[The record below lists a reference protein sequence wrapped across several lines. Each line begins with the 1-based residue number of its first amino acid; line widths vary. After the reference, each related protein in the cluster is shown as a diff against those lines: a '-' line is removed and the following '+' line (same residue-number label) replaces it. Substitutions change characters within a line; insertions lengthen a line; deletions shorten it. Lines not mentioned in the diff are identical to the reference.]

1 VSGGGGWG
9 AKQGLLSLDPQKTY
23 NEVEEPQLDFV
34 NGSLE
39 EQQIS
44 ALGSIAQPGSYTQFF
59 VANPGRSHTTP
70 EKRLNY
76 FDPKK
81 RNVVMGTTPST
92 IDNMPADAV
101 DTADEHARIRGGHF
115 GCVSQ
120 SGIYLSKKV
129 PESSLDA
136 SESPSFTTKIDIPH
150 SYVYAWME
158 SAVMPRTEVEEE
170 SQPDMPVPIYPRI
183 YQSQTSRRK

>member
-1 VSGGGGWG
+1 MSGGGGWG
-9 AKQGLLSLDPQKTY
+9 AKQGLLSLDPQRTY

-44 ALGSIAQPGSYTQFF
+44 ALGNLAQPGAYIQFF
-59 VANPGRSHTTP
+59 VGNPGKSHTTL

-81 RNVVMGTTPST
+81 RNVVIGTTPST
-92 IDNMPADAV
+92 IDDIPIDTV
-101 DTADEHARIRGGHF
+101 DKGGEHVRIRNGHF

-120 SGIYLSKKV
+120 SGIYLSKKD
-129 PESSLDA
+129 PGSNPNT
-136 SESPSFTTKIDIPH
+136 SESPSFGTKIDLPH

-158 SAVMPRTEVEEE
+158 SAVMPQREVEENW
-170 SQPDMPVPIYPRI
+170 QPDILV
-183 YQSQTSRRK
+183 SRV